1 MTYAS
6 VRSAAEHI
14 ARVGKITPQQLAAFS
29 GLDEGLAE
37 AQRQAFTDLWRAEGS
52 PAVKVQQEPSTQN
65 LQSWFSYFTSAQ
77 VEQESKGKI
86 RPLTPAEAC
95 GFIGCIIVET
105 GRPNLDRLDVIE
117 AGSGAGRGAM
127 QYTGVRR
134 TAYDKARSAA
144 IAKGVDPNSNRWQQ
158 QYFAEEY
165 AGLHDPAAGSLIG
178 WTRIFE
184 NRPAGM
190 APAQAAE
197 YWTGSAATA
206 TGYFR
211 PGVPHL
217 DRRQKEAQRVWGL
230 VQAGA
235 LKPAAKP
242 AAKPAVDHRHVL
254 LNVPYEAQND
264 NASGTGYRECF
275 SSSAAMVAR
284 YYGKIANDDAYNKF
298 RAKYGDTTDS
308 TAQVSALKALGL
320 NARFIT
326 NCTAAQLEAELN
338 AGRPVLVGWLHKGP
352 VAAPAGGGHW
362 TCVVGHTPTAF
373 IHNDP
378 NGQANLVAG
387 GYVNTSKG
395 KNVAYSRANWLK
407 RWLVEGPNSGWAV
420 LVSR

>member
-1 MTYAS
+1 
-6 VRSAAEHI
+6 
-14 ARVGKITPQQLAAFS
+14 
-29 GLDEGLAE
+29 
-37 AQRQAFTDLWRAEGS
+37 
-52 PAVKVQQEPSTQN
+52 

-86 RPLTPAEAC
+86 KPLTPAEAC

-190 APAQAAE
+190 TPAQAAE

-230 VQAGA
+230 VQSKR
-235 LKPAAKP
+235 LSLPQKPVTPTVTTAAKP
-242 AAKPAVDHRHVL
+242 TGVVVPAGEATRAAPSDKQPEKPKPAFPPRA
-254 LNVPYEAQND
+254 LNLTWQSQLD
-264 NASGTGYRECF
+264 NVSKTGSRECF
-275 SSSAAMVAR
+275 SSSMAM
-284 YYGKIANDDAYNKF
+284 IAMYWKKVKNDDEYNKI
-298 RAKYGDTTDS
+298 RARYGDTTNAN
-308 TAQVSALKALGL
+308 AQVSALRSLSL
-320 NARFIT
+320 NAQFIT
-326 NCTAAQLEAELN
+326 NASAEMVKQEII
-338 AGRPVLVGWLHKGP
+338 AGRPVGVGWLHHGHVQKPSGS
-352 VAAPAGGGHW
+352 GHW
-362 TCVVGHTPTAF
+362 SVISGFDETHWIVE
-373 IHNDP
+373 DP
-378 NGQANLVAG
+378 NGEADLVDG
-387 GYVNTSKG
+387 GYTPSKNG
-395 KNVAYSRANWLK
+395 AKRRYSFKHFNPRF
-407 RWLVEGPNSGWAV
+407 LVKGPNDGWIMKVAA
-420 LVSR
+420 S